1 MLRVGITGGIG
12 SGKSTVSKIFEVLGI
27 PVYYA
32 DDASKRL
39 MNEDEGLKEKLQS
52 IFGNQTYVDGQLNR
66 AYLSSVVFNN
76 EEKLLL
82 LNSIIHP
89 ATIKDAEEWMLRQTT
104 PYAIKEA
111 ALIFESGSQEY
122 LDKVIG
128 VYAPAAVRIHRVMQ
142 RDKVTRE
149 EVLSRMNKQ
158 IDEAMKM
165 RLCDYV
171 ITNDEQ
177 ELLIPQVMKLHEIFT
192 PIPAGQRGARQNLN
206 I

>member
-39 MNEDEGLKEKLQS
+39 MNEDEGLKKKLQS
-52 IFGNQTYVDGQLNR
+52 IFGNETYVNGQLNR
-66 AYLSSVVFNN
+66 TYLSSIVFNN
-76 EEKLLL
+76 SDKLAL
-82 LNSIIHP
+82 LNSIVHP
-89 ATIKDAEEWMLRQTT
+89 ATIKDAADWMQRQTA

-128 VYAPAAVRIHRVMQ
+128 VYAPASVRIHRVMK
-142 RDKVTRE
+142 RDNVTKE

-158 IDEAMKM
+158 IDEDMKM
-165 RLCDYV
+165 RLCDFV

-177 ELLIPQVMKLHEIFT
+177 ELLIPQVMKLHEGFLK
-192 PIPAGQRGARQNLN
+192 LN
-206 I
+206 MEK

>member
-1 MLRVGITGGIG
+1 MLRIGITGGIG

-39 MNEDEGLKEKLQS
+39 MNEDEELKEKLRS
-52 IFGNQTYVDGQLNR
+52 TFGDKTYVDGQLDR
-66 AYLSSVVFNN
+66 AYVAAVVFNDPG
-76 EEKLLL
+76 KMVL
-82 LNSIIHP
+82 LNSIMHP
-89 ATIKDAEEWMLRQTT
+89 ATIKDAEKWMLHQTT

-128 VYAPAAVRIHRVMQ
+128 VYTPVTVRIHRVMQ
-142 RDKVTRE
+142 RDNVTRE

-158 IDEAMKM
+158 IDEDMKM
-165 RLCDYV
+165 RLCDYI
-171 ITNDEQ
+171 ITNNEQ
-177 ELLIPQVMKLHEIFT
+177 ELLIPQVIALHRKFLAMI
-192 PIPAGQRGARQNLN
+192 
-206 I
+206 

>member
-39 MNEDEGLKEKLQS
+39 MNEDETLKEKLRS
-52 IFGNQTYVDGQLNR
+52 IFGKETYTDGQLNR
-66 AYLSSVVFNN
+66 AYLSSIVFNN
-76 EEKLLL
+76 PEKLSL

-89 ATIKDAEEWMLRQTT
+89 ATIKDAEEWMLKQTT

-111 ALIFESGSQEY
+111 ALIFESGSQQY

-142 RDKVTRE
+142 RDNVTRE

-158 IDEAMKM
+158 IDEQMKM

-171 ITNDEQ
+171 IMNDEQ
-177 ELLIPQVMKLHEIFT
+177 ELLISQVIEIHKKIS
-192 PIPAGQRGARQNLN
+192 PIP
-206 I
+206 

>member
-1 MLRVGITGGIG
+1 MLRIGITGGIG

-39 MNEDEGLKEKLQS
+39 MNEDDELKEKLRS
-52 IFGNQTYVDGQLNR
+52 TFGDKTYVDGQLDR
-66 AYLSSVVFNN
+66 AYVAAIVFNDPG
-76 EEKLLL
+76 KLVL
-82 LNSIIHP
+82 LNSIMHP
-89 ATIKDAEEWMLRQTT
+89 ATIKDAEKWMLRQTT

-128 VYAPAAVRIHRVMQ
+128 VYAPVAVRIHRVMQ
-142 RDKVTRE
+142 RDNVTRE

-158 IDEAMKM
+158 IDEDMKM
-165 RLCDYV
+165 RLCDYI
-171 ITNDEQ
+171 ITNNEQ
-177 ELLIPQVMKLHEIFT
+177 ELLIPQVIELHKKFLAMI
-192 PIPAGQRGARQNLN
+192 
-206 I
+206 

>member
-1 MLRVGITGGIG
+1 MLVIGLTGGIG

-39 MNEDEGLKEKLQS
+39 MNEDEELKEKLRS
-52 IFGNQTYVDGQLNR
+52 TFGDKTYVDGQLDK
-66 AYLSSVVFNN
+66 AYVAAVVFNDPG
-76 EEKLLL
+76 KLVL
-82 LNSIIHP
+82 LNSIMHP
-89 ATIKDAEEWMLRQTT
+89 ATIKDAEKWMLHQTT

-128 VYAPAAVRIHRVMQ
+128 VYAPVAVRIHRVMQ
-142 RDKVTRE
+142 RDNVTRE

-158 IDEAMKM
+158 IDEFKHNQQ
-165 RLCDYV
+165 
-171 ITNDEQ
+171 T
-177 ELLIPQVMKLHEIFT
+177 
-192 PIPAGQRGARQNLN
+192 QNN
-206 I
+206 KEWNQSFVYNNSSA

>member
-1 MLRVGITGGIG
+1 MLRIGITGGIG

-39 MNEDEGLKEKLQS
+39 MNEDEELKEKLRS
-52 IFGNQTYVDGQLNR
+52 TFGDETYVDGQLDR
-66 AYLSSVVFNN
+66 AYVAAIVFNDPG
-76 EEKLLL
+76 KLVL
-82 LNSIIHP
+82 LNSIMHP
-89 ATIKDAEEWMLRQTT
+89 ATIKDAEKWMLRQTT

-128 VYAPAAVRIHRVMQ
+128 VYAPVAVRIHRVMQ
-142 RDKVTRE
+142 RDNVTRE

-158 IDEAMKM
+158 IDEDMKM
-165 RLCDYV
+165 RLCDYI
-171 ITNDEQ
+171 ITNNEQ
-177 ELLIPQVMKLHEIFT
+177 ELLIPQVIELHKKFLAMI
-192 PIPAGQRGARQNLN
+192 
-206 I
+206 